1 MRSVMKT
8 DCYFEHLSV
17 IEKACILERW
27 GGERS
32 LGVIRKPV
40 TFLRDADPV
49 GIDLAV
55 HVLIVK
61 DDQRVGAGRDTLE
74 IAASLTARH
83 LHDHDPRCRVQH
95 VNREALRSVEQRAVD
110 CADIIADAQY
120 RDVDSRTC
128 RLLSRNDT

>member
-49 GIDLAV
+49 GVDLAV

-61 DDQRVGAGRDTLE
+61 DDKRVGAGRDALE
-74 IAASLTARH
+74 IAASLAARH
-83 LHDHDPRCRVQH
+83 LHDHDPHCRVQH
-95 VNREALRSVEQRAVD
+95 VSREALRSVEQRAIDRAHTVS
-110 CADIIADAQY
+110 DAQY
-120 RDVDSRTC
+120 RDMNSRTC
-128 RLLSRNDT
+128 RLLSR